1 MLFFPVTR
9 PHFLRIIGGGRILFT
24 AESPW
29 RQYEQEA
36 QKQKP
41 DAFEGGIQ
49 VPKGKP
55 GAPSLV
61 NSKPDIHKPSAACLS
76 LVALVFP
83 SFPPPHI
90 PLVSF
95 LLPHLTTSRVFLN
108 QPQEKNSSSLFST
121 FKKGEEFE
129 IVFREPGTI
138 VLLWNSF
145 ENEVLR
151 CHRRGPRGP
160 RLGWH

>member
-41 DAFEGGIQ
+41 DAFEGGVQVLKASRVHLPSSIQ
-49 VPKGKP
+49 NQTSTNP
-55 GAPSLV
+55 APRVS
-61 NSKPDIHKPSAACLS
+61 P

-83 SFPPPHI
+83 SFPAPHI

-95 LLPHLTTSRVFLN
+95 LLPHLTTSRFLE
-108 QPQEKNSSSLFST
+108 PTTRKNHSSFFNT